1 MCLLT
6 VNLVSTDAYWS
17 WPPCAVQAVKMA
29 ATEEAKETKE
39 VQANITDTQVVRG
52 TKYIEE
58 KIKQQANKFHQ
69 NSGSMNRAQSTL
81 H

>member
-1 MCLLT
+1 
-6 VNLVSTDAYWS
+6 
-17 WPPCAVQAVKMA
+17 MA